1 MPLMI
6 FGGSMTPAPQAEA
19 SAVLAQALECLSAGT
34 VVPLVGAHSAAW
46 SERCVEVPWIAGQL
60 GVVSRL
66 LDVGW
71 SMSPPEWLG
80 VLLAVVDRGT
90 SLTGIDI
97 IDPRRVRTRYPA
109 DLVDRVLATPVRV
122 ESILDAQ
129 PSEGLYDAVTCVSTL
144 EHIGFDVAAPAS
156 DRSTA
161 FVRASSPDE
170 AITVR
175 DPETDRL
182 FLDAVARLLTPGG
195 SLLLSVPAGK
205 GVPILHQDSLGLF
218 THQYEYDELAWR
230 AITSD
235 PRFSIQREAF
245 FTHDESLGWQ
255 EVSEFSALTHQT
267 SAMRPFATGCAMVH
281 LTLN

>member
-1 MPLMI
+1 
-6 FGGSMTPAPQAEA
+6 MTTAPQPEA
-19 SAVLAQALECLSAGT
+19 SAVLAQSLECLSAGST
-34 VVPLVGAHSAAW
+34 VPLVGPATASW

-60 GVVSRL
+60 GGFDRL

-71 SMSPPEWLG
+71 AMSPPEWLG
-80 VLLAVVDRGT
+80 ILLAVVDRGT

-97 IDPRRVRTRYPA
+97 IDPLRVRTRYPV

-129 PSEGLYDAVTCVSTL
+129 PSDGLYDAVTCVSTL
-144 EHIGFDVAAPAS
+144 EHIGFDIASPAS
-156 DRSTA
+156 DTSTA
-161 FVRASSPDE
+161 FVRAASAEE
-170 AITVR
+170 AIEVR
-175 DPETDRL
+175 DSETDRL
-182 FLDAVARLLTPGG
+182 FLNAVARLLKPGG

-218 THQYEYDELAWR
+218 THQYEYDESSWR

-235 PRFSIQREAF
+235 PRFSIRREAL

-255 EVSEFSALTHQT
+255 EVAEFSGLTHQT

>member
-1 MPLMI
+1 
-6 FGGSMTPAPQAEA
+6 MTLAPQAEA
-19 SAVLAQALECLSAGT
+19 SAVLAQALKCLSAGSI
-34 VVPLVGAHSAAW
+34 VPLVGPATGSW

-60 GVVSRL
+60 GGFNRL

-71 SMSPPEWLG
+71 AMSPPEWLG
-80 VLLAVVDRGT
+80 VLLSVVDRGT

-97 IDPRRVRTRYPA
+97 IDPLRVRTRYPV

-129 PSEGLYDAVTCVSTL
+129 PSDGLYDAVTCVSTL
-144 EHIGFDVAAPAS
+144 EHIGFDIASPAS
-156 DRSTA
+156 DTSTA
-161 FVRASSPDE
+161 FIRAASAEE
-170 AITVR
+170 AIEVR

-182 FLDAVARLLTPGG
+182 FLDAVARLLKPGG

-218 THQYEYDELAWR
+218 THQYEYDESSWR

-235 PRFSIQREAF
+235 SRFSIRREAL

-255 EVSEFSALTHQT
+255 EVAEFAGLTHQT